1 MNGAEA
7 LVRTLLGADVD
18 VCFANPGTSEMHFV
32 AALDRV
38 EGMRCVLCLAEG
50 SVTGAAEGYARMADK
65 PASTLLHLG
74 PGLAN
79 GLTNLHNA
87 RRGYSPILNIVG
99 EHATYHRVH
108 DAPLTSDIEAV
119 AKTFSHWVHMAT
131 AAGSI
136 AKDAAAAIAAARKP
150 PGQIATLILPADV
163 AWNEAPDGPAPA
175 PKVTGPE
182 PVDNGAVR
190 AAAAMLRSGAPA
202 AILMTGMALRAANL
216 EAAGRIA
223 AATGC
228 RLLAQTSNARME
240 RGVGRV
246 AVERIPY
253 PIDAALKVL
262 AGLKHLILIGAKAP
276 VAFFAY
282 PDKPSILTPPDCEV
296 FTLARIE
303 QDLGG
308 ALAALADELG
318 ANRHAAATEPLKR
331 PVPPKSGPITPETL
345 AATLCAHLPENA
357 IVVDESISVG
367 RAFYGALRGAAP
379 HDWLQ
384 LTGGAI
390 GDGLPLATGA
400 AIACPDR
407 PVLCLEGDGSAM
419 YNVQSL
425 WTQAREK
432 LNVTTLI
439 MNNRSYAILK
449 GELANVGARN
459 AGPKALDM
467 MSLDKPD
474 IDWSSL
480 ARSLG
485 VEGMRAATIEELHRA
500 LDASHASGG
509 PKLID
514 VVL

>member
-7 LVRTLLGADVD
+7 LVRTLLGSGIDM
-18 VCFANPGTSEMHFV
+18 CFANPGTSEMHFV

-38 EGMRCVLCLAEG
+38 EGMRCVLCLEEG
-50 SVTGAAEGYARMADK
+50 SVTGAAEGYARMAEK

-87 RRGYSPILNIVG
+87 RRGYSPMVNIVG
-99 EHATYHRVH
+99 EHATYHRVY

-131 AAGSI
+131 EAGSVAQDAAG
-136 AKDAAAAIAAARKP
+136 AIAAARRP

-163 AWNEAPDGPAPA
+163 AWNEAPDGPAAPPA
-175 PKVTGPE
+175 IARPE
-182 PVDNGAVR
+182 PVEPDALRR
-190 AAAAMLRSGAPA
+190 AAAILRSGEPA
-202 AILMTGMALRAANL
+202 AILMTGRALRATSL
-216 EAAGRIA
+216 DVAGRIA

-240 RGVGRV
+240 RGAGRV

-253 PIDAALKVL
+253 PVDAALKTL
-262 AGLKHLILIGAKAP
+262 HGLKHLILIGGKAP

-282 PDKPSILTPPDCEV
+282 PDKPSVLTPSVCEI
-296 FTLARIE
+296 FTLARID
-303 QDLGG
+303 QDLE
-308 ALAALADELG
+308 AALAGLAEELG
-318 ANRHAAATEPLKR
+318 ATKHAPAAEPLKR
-331 PVPPKSGPITPETL
+331 PAPPQSGPITPETL
-345 AATLCAHLPENA
+345 AATLAAQLPENA
-357 IVVDESISVG
+357 VVVDESISVG
-367 RAFYGALRGAAP
+367 RAFYASLRNAPP

-407 PVLCLEGDGSAM
+407 PVICLEGDGSAM
-419 YNVQSL
+419 YNIQSL

-432 LNVTTLI
+432 LDVTTLV

-449 GELANVGARN
+449 GELANVGAQN

-474 IDWSSL
+474 IDWSAL

-485 VEGMRAATIEELHRA
+485 VESHRASTVEELNRA
-500 LDASHASGG
+500 LDASLAARG
-509 PKLID
+509 PQLID

>member
-7 LVRTLLGADVD
+7 LVRTLVRAGID

-50 SVTGAAEGYARMADK
+50 SVTGAADGYARMADK

-87 RRGYSPILNIVG
+87 RRGFTPMVNIVG
-99 EHATYHRVH
+99 EHATYHRAF
-108 DAPLTSDIEAV
+108 DAPLTSDIEAL
-119 AKTFSHWVHMAT
+119 ARPFSHWVHMAT
-131 AAGSI
+131 AADRV
-136 AKDAAAAIAAARKP
+136 AQDAADAILAARRE

-163 AWNEAPDGPAPA
+163 AWSNAPDGPAEP
-175 PKVTGPE
+175 PTIPLPE
-182 PVDNGAVR
+182 SISSETVSF
-190 AAAAMLRSGAPA
+190 AAEVLRLGEPA
-202 AILMTGMALRAANL
+202 ALLMTGRALRASNL
-216 EAAGRIA
+216 EIAGRIA

-228 RLLAQTSNARME
+228 RLLAQTSNARIE
-240 RGVGRV
+240 RGAGRV
-246 AVERIPY
+246 AVDRVPY
-253 PIDAALKVL
+253 PVDQALKFL
-262 AGLKHLILIGAKAP
+262 QDLKHVILVGAKAP

-282 PDKPSILTPPDCEV
+282 PEKPSVLTPQGCAIH
-296 FTLARIE
+296 TLAAPD

-308 ALAALADELG
+308 ALSALADELG
-318 ANRHAAATEPLKR
+318 AKNPSAPVENLEPR
-331 PVPPKSGPITPETL
+331 AFPQDGPITPEKL
-345 AATLCAHLPENA
+345 ADALCARLPENA

-367 RAFYGALRGAAP
+367 RAFYGALRGAPP

-390 GDGLPLATGA
+390 GDGLPMATGA

-407 PVLCLEGDGSAM
+407 PVICLEGDGSAM

-425 WTQAREK
+425 WTQAREN

-449 GELANVGARN
+449 GELAHVGARN

-467 MSLDKPD
+467 MSLDRPD
-474 IDWSSL
+474 IDWVAL
-480 ARSLG
+480 AGSMG
-485 VEGMRAATIEELHRA
+485 VEGYRVTTVADFGRAFAACLKA
-500 LDASHASGG
+500 KAPS
-509 PKLID
+509 LID
-514 VVL
+514 VAF

>member
-7 LVRTLLGADVD
+7 LVRTLLAADID

-38 EGMRCVLCLAEG
+38 DGMRCVLCLEEG

-119 AKTFSHWVHMAT
+119 ARTFSHWVHMAT
-131 AAGSI
+131 EAGSV
-136 AKDAAAAIAAARKP
+136 ARDAAAAIAAARKP
-150 PGQIATLILPADV
+150 PGQIATLILPADI
-163 AWNEAPDGPAPA
+163 AWNEAPGGPAA
-175 PKVTGPE
+175 PPTIAQPE
-182 PVDNGAVR
+182 PIESEAVR
-190 AAAAMLRSGAPA
+190 RAAKILRSREPA
-202 AILMTGMALRAANL
+202 AILMTGRALRAKNL
-216 EAAGRIA
+216 DVAGRIA

-228 RLLAQTSNARME
+228 RLLAQTANARME
-240 RGVGRV
+240 RGAGRV

-253 PIDAALKVL
+253 PIDAALKTL
-262 AGLKHLILIGAKAP
+262 AGLKHLILIGGKAP

-282 PDKPSILTPPDCEV
+282 PDKPSILTPPQCEI
-296 FTLARIE
+296 FTLGRIE
-303 QDLGG
+303 QDLEA
-308 ALAALADELG
+308 ALADLADELG
-318 ANRHAAATEPLKR
+318 ASKHAPAAEPLKR
-331 PVPPKSGPITPETL
+331 PALPQSGPITPEAL
-345 AATLCAHLPENA
+345 AATLSAHLPENA
-357 IVVDESISVG
+357 IIVDESISVG
-367 RAFYGALRGAAP
+367 RAFYGVLRNAPP

-419 YNVQSL
+419 YNIQAL

-432 LNVTTLI
+432 LNVTTLV

-467 MSLDKPD
+467 MSLDRPE
-474 IDWSSL
+474 IDWSAL
-480 ARSLG
+480 ARALG
-485 VEGMRAATIEELHRA
+485 VEGHRATTIEELNRA
-500 LDASHASGG
+500 LDASLGSRG
-509 PKLID
+509 PQLID
-514 VVL
+514 VVV

>member
-7 LVRTLLGADVD
+7 LVRTLVGAGVD

-50 SVTGAAEGYARMADK
+50 SVTGAADGYARMADK

-87 RRGYSPILNIVG
+87 GRGYTPMVNIVG
-99 EHATYHRVH
+99 DHATYHH
-108 DAPLTSDIEAV
+108 AYDAPLTSDIEAV
-119 AKTFSHWVHMAT
+119 ARPFSHWVRMGT
-131 AAGSI
+131 SAASV
-136 AKDAAAAIAAARKP
+136 AAAAADAIAAARNP

-163 AWNEAPDGPAPA
+163 AWSEAPGGAAPPPALA
-175 PKVTGPE
+175 VPE
-182 PVDNGAVR
+182 PVDADAIRR
-190 AAAAMLRSGAPA
+190 AAAILRSGEPA
-202 AILMTGMALRAANL
+202 ALLMTGRALRAANL
-216 EAAGRIA
+216 DNAGRIA
-223 AATGC
+223 AATGA
-228 RLLAQTSNARME
+228 RLLSQTSNARVE
-240 RGVGRV
+240 RGAGRV
-246 AVERIPY
+246 AVDRVPY
-253 PIDAALKVL
+253 PVDIALKFL
-262 AGLKHLILIGAKAP
+262 AGLKHVILIGAKAP

-282 PDKPSILTPPDCEV
+282 PEKPSVLTPADCEI
-296 FTLARIE
+296 FCLARPG
-303 QDLGG
+303 QDLGA

-318 ANRHAAATEPLKR
+318 AARA
-331 PVPPKSGPITPETL
+331 PVPAEALRRSAPPGDGPITPETL
-345 AATLCAHLPENA
+345 AAALCARLPENA

-367 RAFYGALRGAAP
+367 RAFYGTLRGAPP

-390 GDGLPLATGA
+390 GDGLPMATGA

-425 WTQAREK
+425 WTQAREN

-439 MNNRSYAILK
+439 MNNRSYAILR
-449 GELANVGARN
+449 GELANVGAQN
-459 AGPKALDM
+459 VGPKAIDM
-467 MSLDKPD
+467 LSLDRPD
-474 IDWSSL
+474 IDWVPL
-480 ARSLG
+480 ARAMG
-485 VEGMRAATIEELHRA
+485 VEGFRATTIAELNLA
-500 LDASHASGG
+500 LEAGLASRG
-509 PKLID
+509 PALID

>member
-99 EHATYHRVH
+99 EHATYHRIH

-318 ANRHAAATEPLKR
+318 ANRHAAETEPLKR

-367 RAFYGALRGAAP
+367 RAFYGALGGAAP

-407 PVLCLEGDGSAM
+407 RCSVSRA
-419 YNVQSL
+419 
-425 WTQAREK
+425 TAARC
-432 LNVTTLI
+432 TT
-439 MNNRSYAILK
+439 S
-449 GELANVGARN
+449 
-459 AGPKALDM
+459 
-467 MSLDKPD
+467 
-474 IDWSSL
+474 
-480 ARSLG
+480 
-485 VEGMRAATIEELHRA
+485 RACGR
-500 LDASHASGG
+500 
-509 PKLID
+509 
-514 VVL
+514 